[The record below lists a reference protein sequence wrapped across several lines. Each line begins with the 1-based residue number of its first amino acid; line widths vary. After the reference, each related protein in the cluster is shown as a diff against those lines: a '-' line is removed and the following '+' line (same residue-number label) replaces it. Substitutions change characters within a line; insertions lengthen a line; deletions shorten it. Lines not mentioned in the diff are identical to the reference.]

1 MASDLSSLP
10 NVLGESPSEADYQA
24 VHAELMATERGR
36 NFLTE
41 YATRNIDPDT
51 LKLVS
56 TVLRLESAMRD
67 HRAPQIPDAMF
78 RRLAEAAQ
86 AFDQSGAIFSASGGS
101 TANDLHAVERIQD
114 ICMALR
120 RRDVEP
126 ALCDALERSAR
137 EIGDAMVRGNAAAI
151 GASSAASLLRDLLAR
166 VRELVGFYDS
176 AISLGAPQPAD
187 GDVRREEAIFDERAV
202 HDDADPLFGIA
213 AEKPADDETRGDI
226 DAEWFDHT
234 ADESLADA
242 YGAGALGSDRVS
254 SQHDERSPRLT
265 ASAPESQASLER
277 ESGVRFE
284 PQFDTGPQFTTET
297 EVSVEAETV
306 FPPGILRPVEPA
318 IQRAPQSESL
328 RAILALSEEELIA
341 LFT

>member
-24 VHAELMATERGR
+24 VHAALMATERGR

-41 YATRNIDPDT
+41 YANRNLDPDARN
-51 LKLVS
+51 LVG
-56 TVLRLESAMRD
+56 TIARLESAMRD
-67 HRAPQIPDAMF
+67 HQAPQIPDAMF
-78 RRLAEAAQ
+78 RSLVEATQ
-86 AFDQSGAIFSASGGS
+86 AFEQSGAIFSASGGS
-101 TANDLHAVERIQD
+101 TANDLHAVEHIQD

-166 VRELVGFYDS
+166 VHELVGFYDS
-176 AISLGAPQPAD
+176 AISLGAHQPAD
-187 GDVRREEAIFDERAV
+187 GDVWREGAIFDEPAV
-202 HDDADPLFGIA
+202 HDDAKPLLGIA

-234 ADESLADA
+234 ADVSPADA
-242 YGAGALGSDRVS
+242 SSAGALGSDRVS
-254 SQHDERSPRLT
+254 SQHDEPSPRLT
-265 ASAPESQASLER
+265 ASAPESQASHER

-284 PQFDTGPQFTTET
+284 PQFDTGPEITTKT
-297 EVSVEAETV
+297 EESVEAETML
-306 FPPGILRPVEPA
+306 PRGILRPVEPA
-318 IQRAPQSESL
+318 IQCAPQSESL